1 LNNYF
6 EHLREN
12 LLHFPLIFAFF
23 GLGFNGQAQVP
34 QMQRVAVSNIE
45 VSGGFGL
52 PMGAFSERVALVY
65 PVGGGFF
72 RQSVKGW
79 QWGATAHFV
88 FGEEIKE
95 PGFASNLLP
104 IIAGDGSFPGIG
116 ATFQG
121 IMTGGFVG
129 KVLPIGRPNG
139 NSGFAL
145 RFGLGYL
152 SSWYALRTSG
162 GLVPQ
167 LAAPYDKGYDRM
179 SSGFY
184 LSQWFGYQL
193 MSNNQSINFYIGIEA
208 VQGFQEHLRKFQYD
222 VGVLPSG
229 FRSDLWL
236 GLKAGWFFPVYPR
249 SKREFIE
256 FN

>member
-6 EHLREN
+6 EHIREN
-12 LLHFPLIFAFF
+12 LLHFALIFTLLTFQTT
-23 GLGFNGQAQVP
+23 GQTQTP

-52 PMGAFSERVALVY
+52 ALGAFAERVALVY
-65 PVGGGFF
+65 PIGGGFF
-72 RQSVKGW
+72 RQSAKGW
-79 QWGATAHFV
+79 QWGTTAHFI

-121 IMTGGFVG
+121 IMSGGFVG
-129 KVLPIGRPNG
+129 KVLPLGKPNG
-139 NSGFAL
+139 NSGFSL
-145 RFGLGYL
+145 RFGGGYF
-152 SSWYALRTSG
+152 SSWYALRASG

-167 LAAPYDKGYDRM
+167 LSAPYDKGYDRM
-179 SSGFY
+179 STGFY
-184 LSQWFGYQL
+184 LSQWLGYHL
-193 MSNNQSINFYIGIEA
+193 MSNNQSINCYFGVEA
-208 VQGFQEHLRKFQYD
+208 VQGFQEHRRGYQYD
-222 VGVLPSG
+222 IGVLPEG
-229 FRSDLWL
+229 LRSDLWL
-236 GLKAGWFFPVYPR
+236 GLKAGWFFPLYPR
-249 SKREFIE
+249 AKREFIE

>member
-6 EHLREN
+6 EHIREN
-12 LLHFPLIFAFF
+12 FLHFALIFTLFTWN
-23 GLGFNGQAQVP
+23 LTGFTQAP
-34 QMQRVAVSNIE
+34 QMQRLAVSNIE

-52 PMGAFSERVALVY
+52 PLGAFAERVALVY

-72 RQSVKGW
+72 RQSAKGW
-79 QWGATAHFV
+79 QFGGNAHFL

-104 IIAGDGSFPGIG
+104 LIAGDGSFPGIG

-121 IMTGGFVG
+121 IMAGGFVG
-129 KVLPIGRPNG
+129 KVLPIGKPNG

-145 RFGLGYL
+145 RFGGGYL
-152 SSWYALRTSG
+152 SSWYALRASG

-179 SSGFY
+179 STGFY
-184 LSQWFGYQL
+184 LSQWIGYQL

-208 VQGFQEHLRKFQYD
+208 VQGLQEHRRGYQYD
-222 VGVLPSG
+222 IGILPSG
-229 FRSDLWL
+229 LRSDLWL
-236 GLKAGWFFPVYPR
+236 GLKAGWFFPLYPR

-256 FN
+256 IN

>member
-6 EHLREN
+6 EHIREN
-12 LLHFPLIFAFF
+12 LLHFALIFALLTLNLT
-23 GLGFNGQAQVP
+23 GQGQAP

-52 PMGAFSERVALVY
+52 PLGAFSERVALVY

-72 RQSVKGW
+72 RQSAKGW
-79 QWGATAHFV
+79 QWGATAYFI

-129 KVLPIGRPNG
+129 KVLPLGKPNG
-139 NSGFAL
+139 NSGFAF
-145 RFGLGYL
+145 RFGGGYL
-152 SSWYALRTSG
+152 SSWYALRASG

-179 SSGFY
+179 STGFY

-193 MSNNQSINFYIGIEA
+193 MSNNQRGSTVGAISTILGFCRQDCEA
-208 VQGFQEHLRKFQYD
+208 TF
-222 VGVLPSG
+222 
-229 FRSDLWL
+229 
-236 GLKAGWFFPVYPR
+236 GWG
-249 SKREFIE
+249 
-256 FN
+256 